1 MIAFAGNS
9 IICRLALGE
18 GTIDAASF
26 TTIRLISGAAMLW
39 LVVRLWNRD
48 DATRARGSWL
58 SAASL
63 FLYAI
68 SFSFAYLTLTAGT
81 GALIL
86 FGVVQAT
93 MILAALWSGERP
105 GVIQWTG
112 LVIAIAGLV
121 VLVSP
126 GLSAPSPV
134 GSLLMAL
141 AGIAWGVYSLR
152 GRNATDP
159 AAETADNFLRT
170 VPMVLVASLINL
182 GDARI
187 TTEGVGL
194 ALTSGAIASGLGY
207 VIWYTALRGL
217 TATRAATV
225 QLSVPVLAALG
236 GVLLLSEPMTVR
248 FIAASILILGGVGLT
263 LLGRSTDSPGT

>member
-18 GTIDAASF
+18 GTTDAASF

-39 LVVRLWNRD
+39 LVVRLWKRN
-48 DATRARGSWL
+48 DAARARGSWL

-86 FGVVQAT
+86 FGAVQAT

-126 GLSAPSPV
+126 GLSAPSPI

-141 AGIAWGVYSLR
+141 AGIGWGVYSLR
-152 GRNATDP
+152 GRNAADP

-170 VPMVLVASLINL
+170 VPMVLVVSLINL
-182 GDARI
+182 GDVRI
-187 TTEGVGL
+187 TTEGIGL
-194 ALTSGAIASGLGY
+194 ASLSGAIASGLGY
-207 VIWYTALRGL
+207 VILYTALRGL

-225 QLSVPVLAALG
+225 QLSVPVLAAFG
-236 GVLLLSEPMTVR
+236 GVLLLSEPMTIR
-248 FIAASILILGGVGLT
+248 FVVASILILGGVGLT
-263 LLGRSTDSPGT
+263 LLGRSTHSPGK